1 MSSVKKMSNTRYTM
15 TNNIKNLEYK
25 LLYISKSRYE
35 GDWHSNLHFH
45 HYSEI
50 FYVINGT
57 GSMVVNSISIPLHKD
72 DLIIVNPNILHTEK
86 STTTDPLDYY
96 VLGIDNLCFDD
107 YVKTGNNS
115 NEYKIFNISA
125 HRSEIIT
132 YFEQMLKEVEEKKP
146 FYEIACNNIFTL
158 FLLYVIRYTD
168 ANLKVTGA
176 TKKVSIEV
184 LNIKK
189 YIDAHY
195 SENLTLEHLSKMTSV
210 NKFYLSH
217 LFKEYVGDSPIQY
230 LNHKRI
236 SEAKELLL
244 TTDYT
249 ISMIGEIVGF
259 SCESYF
265 SQAFTKAI
273 GISPLKYRKENI
285 NK

>member
-1 MSSVKKMSNTRYTM
+1 MKWVILMSNTRYTM

-25 LLYISKSRYE
+25 LLYITKSRYE

-50 FYVINGT
+50 FYVINGK
-57 GSMVVNSISIPLHKD
+57 GSMVVNSTTIPLHKD
-72 DLIIVNPNILHTEK
+72 DLIIVNPNIIHTEK
-86 STTTDPLDYY
+86 STTTDPLDYF

-115 NEYKIFNISA
+115 NEYKKFNISA
-125 HRSEIIT
+125 HRNEILS
-132 YFEQMLKEVEEKKP
+132 YFEQMLKEVEEKKQ

-158 FLLYVIRYTD
+158 FLLYIIRNTN
-168 ANLKVTGA
+168 ANLKVTEA

-189 YIDAHY
+189 YIDEHY
-195 SENLTLEHLSKMTSV
+195 SENLDLEHLAKMTSV

-217 LFKEYVGDSPIQY
+217 LFKEYVGNSPIQY
-230 LNHKRI
+230 LNNKRI
-236 SEAKELLL
+236 TEAKELLI

-249 ISMIGEIVGF
+249 IGMIGEIVGF

-265 SQAFTKAI
+265 SQAFTKST
-273 GISPLKYRKENI
+273 GMSPLKYRKENN